1 MGVCRFVFFV
11 FVFSVGRCV
20 LHALDFEPQKTNEIP
35 RIRHSSGCKSA
46 KECGKPNN
54 NKKPWCRDFDFDPKK
69 GVRKTKEI
77 PRIRHR
83 SACKFPTKKSAESLI
98 LKKKKCEKN
107 QRNTEN
113 PPQICLQIYGQKV
126 RKNPKIKRLIT
137 FFPQILLFWPVGRPR
152 VVSVCSAV
160 DSDPRAVR
168 CRRYRP
174 PNMDDHSFGQ
184 FWYKITNFTLGT
196 H

>member
-20 LHALDFEPQKTNEIP
+20 LHALDFEPQKPNEIP

-46 KECGKPNN
+46 KECGKTNN
-54 NKKPWCRDFDFDPKK
+54 NKKTLAVNLPKSVGIPTTTKKPVCRDFDFDPKK
-69 GVRKTKEI
+69 SVRKTKEI

-83 SACKFPTKKSAESLI
+83 SACKFP
-98 LKKKKCEKN
+98 KKKCGKITNKKVCRVFDFEKKKN
-107 QRNTEN
+107 VKKTKEIPR
-113 PPQICLQIYGQKV
+113 IRHRSACKFMAKKV

-152 VVSVCSAV
+152 VVSVCSTV

-168 CRRYRP
+168 
-174 PNMDDHSFGQ
+174 
-184 FWYKITNFTLGT
+184 
-196 H
+196 

>member
-1 MGVCRFVFFV
+1 MG
-11 FVFSVGRCV
+11 GK
-20 LHALDFEPQKTNEIP
+20 PTTTKN
-35 RIRHSSGCKSA
+35 SGCKSA
-46 KECGKPNN
+46 KECGNTNN
-54 NKKPWCRDFDFDPKK
+54 NKKPVCRDFDFDPKK
-69 GVRKTKEI
+69 SVRKTKEI

-83 SACKFPTKKSAESLI
+83 SACKFPTKKCGKITNKKVCRVLDFEN
-98 LKKKKCEKN
+98 KKKCEKN
-107 QRNTEN
+107 QRNTED